1 MLKNIVFSGCFTK
14 GIIYI
19 GIFKALEE
27 LNIRSNIQTYCG
39 VSSGSIAA
47 LMGILDFTS
56 LEMEKIIYNISL
68 DNLMNL
74 KNSFELFNIYN
85 KCGILDGNKIVKF
98 IEIILENKFGNKHIT
113 FNELKL
119 QIPNKDL
126 IVIGTNLNSNSVSV
140 FSNKISPDMKLSTA
154 IRISTSFPL
163 VFKPVKY
170 NNSFYADGGLINNFP
185 VDIFDEELD
194 TTIGISIKIDTIRIN
209 EIITLDS
216 YLMKIFELLTTQ
228 KEEYLKEKYKNQTI
242 CIDLTNQLD
251 DIFDFSNSYKKK
263 LISLGYNQFIEKY
276 IKKTQYITHIV
287 KSILDDIINISINN

>member
-263 LISLGYNQFIEKY
+263 LISIGYNQFIEKY
-276 IKKTQYITHIV
+276 IKKKQYITHIV

>member
-140 FSNKISPDMKLSTA
+140 FSNEISPDMKLSTA

-263 LISLGYNQFIEKY
+263 LISIGYNQFIEKY

>member
-263 LISLGYNQFIEKY
+263 LISIGYNQFIEKY

>member
-185 VDIFDEELD
+185 VDIFDEELE

-216 YLMKIFELLTTQ
+216 YMMKIFELLTTQ

-263 LISLGYNQFIEKY
+263 LISIGYNQFIEKY
-276 IKKTQYITHIV
+276 IKKKQYITHIV

>member
-185 VDIFDEELD
+185 VDIFDEELE

-216 YLMKIFELLTTQ
+216 YMMKIFELLTTQ

-263 LISLGYNQFIEKY
+263 LILLGYNQFIEKY
-276 IKKTQYITHIV
+276 IKKKQYITHIV
-287 KSILDDIINISINN
+287 KSIVDDIINISINN

>member
-251 DIFDFSNSYKKK
+251 DIFDFSKSYKKK
-263 LISLGYNQFIEKY
+263 LISIGYNQFIEKY
-276 IKKTQYITHIV
+276 IKKKQYITHIV

>member
-1 MLKNIVFSGCFTK
+1 
-14 GIIYI
+14 
-19 GIFKALEE
+19 
-27 LNIRSNIQTYCG
+27 
-39 VSSGSIAA
+39 
-47 LMGILDFTS
+47 
-56 LEMEKIIYNISL
+56 
-68 DNLMNL
+68 MNL

-185 VDIFDEELD
+185 VDIFDEELE

-216 YLMKIFELLTTQ
+216 YMMKIFELLTTQ

-263 LISLGYNQFIEKY
+263 LILLGYNQFIEKY
-276 IKKTQYITHIV
+276 IKKKQYITHIV
-287 KSILDDIINISINN
+287 KSIVDDIINISINN

>member
-185 VDIFDEELD
+185 VDIFDEELE

-216 YLMKIFELLTTQ
+216 YMMKIFELLTTQ

-263 LISLGYNQFIEKY
+263 LISIGYNQFIEKY

>member
-185 VDIFDEELD
+185 VDIFDEELE

-263 LISLGYNQFIEKY
+263 LISIGYNQFIEKY

>member
-185 VDIFDEELD
+185 VDIFDEELE

-216 YLMKIFELLTTQ
+216 YMMKIFELLTTQ

-276 IKKTQYITHIV
+276 IKKKQYITHIV

>member
-276 IKKTQYITHIV
+276 IKKKQYITHIV